1 MSRKNSRRTG
11 LRSRWNGFYRR
22 HRNGLRTALAVVLT
36 LTLAAQCGLLWV
48 RMLPE
53 GSLSL
58 PTRQETTTDN
68 SAGAMPIRFAARN
81 TEGLYGVAY
90 HTDSLK
96 EAYETTA
103 AVWAQALEQAE
114 QPSVVQMDAYSS
126 ALTQQLLM
134 MEYDGNVPVDILAG
148 WLGCRADSLQDC
160 TLGTMVLCKDK
171 NNQFRLY
178 FRDGQRIRCAETRVD
193 ADAFDTAAQQFE
205 PNGCRLAA
213 EEGQTVAPDLLYD
226 TEEAVFDVMSFSA
239 YSGSEGMNGLLEAFG
254 MDAAVA
260 QQKAYETDG
269 VMVYV
274 SGANTIRLASDGSME
289 YRGTGVSVKA
299 AQGHD
304 RLMQYV
310 QTAYRLTGEA
320 LEAMDSGAAP
330 ALLRAETEE
339 ETGRYVV
346 DYGMQINSVPV
357 DHAAG
362 YFARYIFDNG
372 ILVQAK
378 LYLRTCQSTGESIA
392 VMPVRQ
398 AAASQSLD
406 ADTRLSLRY
415 VDTAQQWGTYEDTG
429 DDSLWNADMDAATGT
444 DPDTVWDADTDM
456 DTDMD
461 TEWDADTSMDMP
473 EDADLPWDEIQEAG
487 PGEEM
492 TQDMPGTAW
501 YDNTGT
507 AVFPQWYVIRYGN
520 VPLKDV
526 GRTLSPEEITVVQAD
541 FDRLI
546 QGGDG
551 A

>member
-1 MSRKNSRRTG
+1 MSRQKSRRTRIHS
-11 LRSRWNGFYRR
+11 LWNGFYRR
-22 HRNGLRTALAVVLT
+22 HQGGLRTVLAVVLT
-36 LTLAAQCGLLWV
+36 VTLTAQCGLLWA

-58 PTRQETTTDN
+58 SSRRETITDN

-81 TEGLYGVAY
+81 PDGLYGVEY
-90 HTDSLK
+90 NTDGLK
-96 EAYETTA
+96 EAYEATA

-114 QPSVVQMDAYSS
+114 QPSVIPMDAYSS
-126 ALTQQLLM
+126 ALEQQQLLL
-134 MEYDGNVPVDILAG
+134 MEYDGSVPVDILAG
-148 WLGCRADSLQDC
+148 WLGCKAKSLQDC
-160 TLGTMVLCKDK
+160 ALGTMVLCSGK
-171 NNQFRLY
+171 NNSFQLY

-193 ADAFDTAAQQFE
+193 ADAFDAAAQQFE
-205 PNGCRLAA
+205 PNGCQLAA
-213 EEGQTVAPDLLYD
+213 EEGQTAAPDLLYG
-226 TEEAVFDVMSFSA
+226 TEEAVFDVMSFAA
-239 YSGSEGMNGLLEAFG
+239 YSGSDGMDILLEAFG

-260 QQKAYETDG
+260 QQKAYQTDG
-269 VMVYV
+269 MTVYV

-320 LEAMDSGAAP
+320 LEAIDSGAAP
-330 ALLRAETEE
+330 ALLRAQTEE
-339 ETGRYVV
+339 ETGQYVV
-346 DYGMQINSVPV
+346 DFGMQLNSVPV

-362 YFARYIFDNG
+362 YFARYLFDNG
-372 ILVQAK
+372 TLVQAR
-378 LYLRTCQSTGESIA
+378 LCLRTCQSTGESIA

-398 AAASQSLD
+398 AAASQTFD
-406 ADTRLSLRY
+406 ADMRLSLRY
-415 VDTAQQWGTYEDTG
+415 VDAAEPWDSYGETT
-429 DDSLWNADMDAATGT
+429 DDS
-444 DPDTVWDADTDM
+444 VWDADM
-456 DTDMD
+456 DT
-461 TEWDADTSMDMP
+461 ADTPS
-473 EDADLPWDEIQEAG
+473 EDADLSWDEMQEEVPAEG
-487 PGEEM
+487 M
-492 TQDMPGTAW
+492 TQAVPDTAW

-507 AVFPQWYVIRYGN
+507 AVSPQWYIIRHGSA
-520 VPLKDV
+520 PRKEV